1 MAEFVRI
8 SHPLYEASH
17 PAKAAPPEG
26 ARIIDRPA
34 VDAQGR
40 PLPTKPR
47 ISIGDTAKKAA
58 KPTTTTDKKKD

>member
-1 MAEFVRI
+1 MADFVRI

-17 PAKAAPPEG
+17 PAKAALPEG

-47 ISIGDTAKKAA
+47 VPLAKSN
-58 KPTTTTDKKKD
+58 TKKKEA